1 MCGTTG
7 HALTLTCHL
16 LIAWHPAHEFGS
28 SDKCHSINFFHYPFH
43 YSLLYLTVSN
53 SFDPISA
60 LDSDYPIFS
69 PDPST
74 LAFQPKVYSTPTST
88 SPGSQAQNTFST
100 PSFDPPTFSSIVTPD
115 LVSSTIDTPTE
126 NSSDGSTVPY
136 SESTVPRK
144 DNNWR
149 TLVINAN
156 SIANKKAELA
166 AIAEYCDPDLMLIS
180 ETKLS
185 PDILN
190 GEFVPEGYMGRFRK
204 DRKRGAEGVMIISN
218 ECYKIVDVDITVQ
231 NENESVWAIITL
243 KDLSKLV
250 VGSFYRPPDRGI
262 QRLLD
267 LEIELA
273 QISEKFRN
281 NPKTTLILGG
291 DFNAGGINWDICT
304 VDHDATNRPLKEK
317 LISILDEV
325 GLKQMQREPTRGQ
338 NLLDL
343 FCCNKP
349 SLIESINSI
358 PGILNHNI
366 VLADCKLKPS
376 IITKPQRKYISGPKQ
391 IGAQ

>member
-1 MCGTTG
+1 M
-7 HALTLTCHL
+7 
-16 LIAWHPAHEFGS
+16 S
-28 SDKCHSINFFHYPFH
+28 SFNRLASSSRIWICAKCHSSNFSHYPFH

-60 LDSDYPIFS
+60 LDSGYSIFS

-74 LAFQPKVYSTPTST
+74 PAFQPKVYSTPTST

-144 DNNWR
+144 DNWR

-166 AIAEYCDPDLMLIS
+166 AIDEYCDPDLMLIS

-190 GEFVPEGYMGRFRK
+190 GEFVLEGYMGRFRK
-204 DRKRGAEGVMIISN
+204 DRKRGAGGVMIISKD
-218 ECYKIVDVDITVQ
+218 CYKIVDADITVQ

-250 VGSFYRPPDRGI
+250 VGSYYRPPDRGI
-262 QRLLD
+262 QPLLD

-281 NPKTTLILGG
+281 NPK
-291 DFNAGGINWDICT
+291 
-304 VDHDATNRPLKEK
+304 
-317 LISILDEV
+317 
-325 GLKQMQREPTRGQ
+325 
-338 NLLDL
+338 
-343 FCCNKP
+343 
-349 SLIESINSI
+349 
-358 PGILNHNI
+358 
-366 VLADCKLKPS
+366 
-376 IITKPQRKYISGPKQ
+376 
-391 IGAQ
+391 